1 MRWITVLIL
10 VSILTLSAV
19 LPVATPNDLE
29 QSTKET
35 SGRAL
40 VDFAVT
46 GISFGNGTSPT
57 QTWTQSDMSTVE
69 YILKSQSIEL
79 NVTFQQAGQDFST
92 KTAMSTIEV
101 WHPIGFMVTA
111 WSFNITLSGG
121 QTAYE
126 SVTWSPDAAH
136 SILDANGSLAG
147 GYSIRGTVDAGTL
160 DTNEAND
167 MLEKTLPVSIY
178 ASKTDSAVCG
188 DPDGDGNANCPNQLM
203 AGSPQFVSLGYDAT
217 DVVDNLGHWQADS
230 SGGAEGSTRHFR
242 ASTPGASSYS
252 ANRNDRFHFAW
263 FSSLAGTCDEPGHG
277 LGYGQYNDAL
287 TQSYG
292 NTVCTVQIQGY
303 DYVSLQA
310 YSLAWG
316 DIGNGDQF
324 ALEANTGIEKQYY
337 NMSDAG
343 ISATADDW
351 TPVIWDMTDVFSNTN
366 FGFNFLFKSDNLG
379 ATRGVHFD
387 TIRFFGVEKVSNY
400 TVDLSCNDP
409 NPSPY
414 VVIPADPNPPS
425 LLCTLTNNGY
435 NTIHI
440 TVRTEV
446 DKASWMSQYPL
457 RIDSTNIG
465 DHDNTVSI
473 EPIIAGNST
482 DFYVN
487 LTIPAGVDVQ
497 TVNWSMWLNDTQTG
511 FSKEQ
516 LHMVVNVDSS
526 FSAELRQKT
535 LANPAA
541 TLAPGE
547 SGNVTM
553 KLRNTGNQPATWA
566 LGGYFDDEL
575 WGAGNLKW
583 FDSDGM
589 EIDRKQ
595 VNRSDEVEVTAQFT
609 APLDAVPGI
618 VEVSLVA
625 NGVSPASSQATKK
638 IYIDVPVV
646 RNLVLT
652 PIVTEYEA
660 AANSLTRTISV
671 VLTNEGNSEQAYDLI
686 LEADWH
692 LMGTMSISATNPLQ
706 PFGGTATVL
715 VVLPMPYG
723 LNPDL
728 YQLKVKAT
736 SKDGSGYSSSTQIML
751 TIPMTFQV
759 DVEDLNMTG
768 QTFRGGDEAKT
779 VGWEITNLG
788 NEQDAFTISTTQT
801 EGMNVELLGL
811 TNDNTPYIE
820 PGESYELTVK
830 YWFDD
835 DSNGEKD
842 LELTATSV
850 EGAAVGEDSSSS
862 GSATFQVGSQ
872 GWVTLESTG
881 AITIDD
887 YGKFQIQM
895 QIHNRHPVDEQ
906 QIRLDV
912 DRNSEFFTDGFSAS
926 IQSNEFSL
934 APDGQ
939 RLITVELTIYQTAL
953 TNLPSETMSY
963 NITIEAEGGLD
974 VVEAEQQI
982 TIHRLVIIDES
993 AEESSLGGTVLKF
1006 GGIGFGVILIIVLLV
1021 AFVRIIG
1028 STVRIEDEITSLED
1042 YETSLGV
1049 KYGESASPAAAIPSA
1064 PSILP
1069 AADEVA
1075 NSMYGGSEEIFK
1087 QRVAAPPPVTGIAA
1101 PPPAAQT
1108 GTAAPPPAAATG
1120 GAPPVPASGL
1130 PDGWTTDQWQ
1140 HYGQQ
1145 WLEQQGLA

>member
-1 MRWITVLIL
+1 MVERMRWITVMIL
-10 VSILTLSAV
+10 VSILTLSAA

-29 QSTKET
+29 QPTKGT

-79 NVTFQQAGQDFST
+79 NVTFQQAGQDFSS

-101 WHPIGFMVTA
+101 WHPIGFMVTS

-121 QTAYE
+121 QTTYQ
-126 SVTWSPDAAH
+126 SIDWSPDAAH
-136 SILDANGSLAG
+136 SILDANGSLTG

-167 MLEKTLPVSIY
+167 VFEKTLPVSIY

-188 DPDGDGNANCPNQLM
+188 DPDGDGTVNCPNQLM
-203 AGSPQFVSLGYDAT
+203 AGSPQFVSLGYDSS
-217 DVVDNLGHWQADS
+217 DVADNFGHWQADS
-230 SGGAEGSTRHFR
+230 DGGAEGSTRHFR

-263 FSSLAGTCDEPGHG
+263 FSSSAGTCDDPGHG

-287 TQSYG
+287 TQTYG

-324 ALEANTGIEKQYY
+324 ALEANTGIEKRYY

-351 TPVIWDMTDVFSNTN
+351 TPVIWDLTDVFSNTN
-366 FGFNFLFKSDNLG
+366 FAFNFLFKSDNLG
-379 ATRGVHFD
+379 ATQGVHFD
-387 TIRFFGVEKVSNY
+387 TIRFFGIEKVSNY

-409 NPSPY
+409 NPAPY

-435 NTIHI
+435 NTIHM

-446 DKASWMSQYPL
+446 DKADWMSQYPL

-473 EPIIAGNST
+473 EPIIAGNSSE
-482 DFYVN
+482 FYVN

-497 TVNWSMWLNDTQTG
+497 TVNWSLWMNDTQTG
-511 FSKEQ
+511 FLKEQ

-535 LANPAA
+535 LANPAV

-547 SGNVTM
+547 IGNVTM

-566 LGGYFDDEL
+566 LGGYFGSEL
-575 WGAGNLKW
+575 WGSGNLKW
-583 FDSDGM
+583 FNSNM
-589 EIDRKQ
+589 TEIDRIQ

-609 APLDAVPGI
+609 APLDAVPGSL
-618 VEVSLVA
+618 EVSLVA
-625 NGVSPASSQATKK
+625 SGVSPASALATKI
-638 IYIDVPVV
+638 IYIEVPVV

-652 PIVTEYEA
+652 PQVAEYTA

-692 LMGTMSISATNPLQ
+692 LLGTMSISATNPLQ

-723 LNPDL
+723 LEPEL
-728 YQLKVKAT
+728 YLLKVKAT
-736 SKDGSGYSSSTQIML
+736 STDGSGYSASTQIML
-751 TIPMTFQV
+751 TIPMTFHV
-759 DVEDLNMTG
+759 DVEDVNMTG
-768 QTFRGGDEAKT
+768 QTFRGGEAPKT

-788 NEQDAFTISTTQT
+788 NEQDSFTITTTQT
-801 EGMNVELLGL
+801 EGMHVELLGL
-811 TNDNTPYIE
+811 TNGNSPYIE

-830 YWFDD
+830 YWFDED
-835 DSNGEKD
+835 NNGEKVLD
-842 LELTATSV
+842 LTATSV
-850 EGAAVGEDSSSS
+850 EGAKVGEDSSSS

-887 YGKFQIQM
+887 YGNYQIQM

-912 DRNSEFFTDGFSAS
+912 NRNSPFFTDGFSAH
-926 IQSNEFSL
+926 IQSNEFAL

-939 RLITVELTIYQTAL
+939 RLIIVELTIYQTAL
-953 TNLPSETMSY
+953 TNLPSETMGY
-963 NITIEAEGGLD
+963 NITIKADGGLD
-974 VVEAEQQI
+974 VVEADQQI
-982 TIHRLVIIDES
+982 TMHRLIIIDES

-1006 GGIGFGVILIIVLLV
+1006 GGIGFGVIIIIVLLV

-1042 YETSLGV
+1042 YETSLGA
-1049 KYGESASPAAAIPSA
+1049 KYGESTAPGAAIPSA

-1069 AADEVA
+1069 ASDDVA

-1087 QRVAAPPPVTGIAA
+1087 QRVAAPPPSAA
-1101 PPPAAQT
+1101 TA
-1108 GTAAPPPAAATG
+1108 TAAPPPAAATG
-1120 GAPPVPASGL
+1120 GPPAVPASGL
-1130 PDGWTTDQWQ
+1130 PDGWTMDQWE

-1145 WLEQQGLA
+1145 WLEQKGPA